1 MDILETTR
9 HKMDKT
15 IDLLNE
21 NLKKIR
27 TGMANASILDHVN
40 FEYYGS
46 PTPIGQVAAVKV
58 VEGRQLVV
66 TPYDKGTL
74 KDIERAISTSDVGL
88 VPQNDGECIRLNVP
102 SLTEERRK
110 QLTKDADKIG
120 EEAKI
125 AIRNVRR
132 EGNDFVKKDKEQ
144 STDSKKVLEEK
155 IQKITDEFGK
165 KIDSIVAAKTKE
177 IMSV

>member
-165 KIDSIVAAKTKE
+165 KIDSIVATKTKE